1 MFNWFRS
8 KKKKENEKQFNNN
21 SSNSGAIVPIILSS
35 GLDDKDKKHTC
46 DHSSISDSVGSDYSN
61 GANFDSSGSDGGG
74 GSY

>member
-21 SSNSGAIVPIILSS
+21 SSDSGAIFPIILSS
-35 GLDDKDKKHTC
+35 GLDDKDKKQTC
-46 DHSSISDSVGSDYSN
+46 DHSSNSDSVGSDYSN